1 MNATNRRKRLTDQ
14 GVERLKYDP
23 KIAPENG
30 RLEMTDELCPGLI
43 LRVTPKGA
51 KSFSVIYKIQGE
63 GGVTPAGRLLTG
75 KQHRITL
82 GSTPP
87 LDLRTARERAREI
100 LLAASE
106 GRDVRHERIQASRKG
121 HENTFDT
128 AFDRFIEQEIKPSI
142 SSWKNVERVLR
153 LHVKPPRIG
162 GTSAVKT
169 SLVKT

>member
-23 KIAPENG
+23 KIAPQNG
-30 RLEMTDELCPGLI
+30 RLEITDELCPGLI

-82 GSTPP
+82 
-87 LDLRTARERAREI
+87 A
-100 LLAASE
+100 
-106 GRDVRHERIQASRKG
+106 G
-121 HENTFDT
+121 HEVMQPGPVCLDIALADFGLSLCGHANLPSDLVIDEIRLWGLVPSRISFATSCHWAE
-128 AFDRFIEQEIKPSI
+128 AFRKKVS
-142 SSWKNVERVLR
+142 R
-153 LHVKPPRIG
+153 H
-162 GTSAVKT
+162 
-169 SLVKT
+169 